1 MEQVRITS
9 RTGSSNANRRLGEV
23 YYKVDIVVIG
33 AGQAGL
39 SAAYHL
45 KREGIEP
52 GRGFVI
58 LDDEFGPG
66 GAWQHRWDSLTL
78 SNVNGINDLPGMKFS
93 TAVDIKDTKLQANV
107 AIPQYYEQYEKA
119 FELPII
125 RPVRVHE
132 VIERNGRFLI
142 RTDGAQFSARG
153 LINATG
159 TWKTPHC
166 PKYPGWEKF
175 KGIQLHTG
183 EYKNAQAFIGKHVI
197 VVGGGISAIQLLGE
211 ISEVT
216 KTTWVARRSP
226 DFRKYEFTPE
236 KGREAVARVD
246 KRVREGL
253 PPESVVSVTGLPLTP
268 AISNM
273 LERGILDRKPMFEE
287 ITETGVRWE
296 DGTTLD
302 ADVIFWNT
310 GFRHSLDHLE
320 PLNLINEKNGIVM
333 TGQLATQVAQ
343 DPRIHLTGYGPSA
356 STIGANRAGRAA
368 ARELIE
374 FLRL

>member
-1 MEQVRITS
+1 MEQVRITP